1 MVPALAIALAAT
13 LPSGVANAA
22 APNAAA
28 GKPAPG
34 KPGHHGKPGKPGKP
48 APGKPAPGKHGHH
61 GKVRCEFIPTPENP
75 AAKPVR
81 PPRPWAKKRG
91 AAEVTLRTNFGDIK
105 IRMDRRA
112 TPCTVHNFVSLA
124 RQRFYDRTRC
134 WRLTNSARLG
144 VLQCGDIYRAE
155 EGGPGYKFDDE
166 LTGKETY
173 PRGTV
178 AMGNWGPD
186 TNSSQFF
193 MVHSHANIP
202 PAYTVFG
209 RVTKGLRVLDRIVAG
224 GIIPGPTNPQ
234 DGAPKHPV
242 KIHRVLVR
250 H

>member
-1 MVPALAIALAAT
+1 MRTRWMVPALAIALAAT

-22 APNAAA
+22 TPTA
-28 GKPAPG
+28 KPG
-34 KPGHHGKPGKPGKP
+34 KAKPGKPW
-48 APGKPAPGKHGHH
+48 HH
-61 GKVRCEFIPTPENP
+61 GKVRCEFTPTPENP

-91 AAEVTLRTNFGDIK
+91 TAEVTLKTNFGDIK

-112 TPCTVHNFVSLA
+112 TPCTVHNFISLA
-124 RQRFYDRTRC
+124 RQRFFNRTQC

-209 RVTKGLRVLDRIVAG
+209 RVTKGMHVLDKIVAG

-234 DGAPKHPV
+234 DGQPKHPV

>member
-1 MVPALAIALAAT
+1 MTKRWMIPALAVAALTVTVPTAT
-13 LPSGVANAA
+13 ANAQA
-22 APNAAA
+22 TAEPTAR
-28 GKPAPG
+28 G
-34 KPGHHGKPGKPGKP
+34 GHGQGHGQG
-48 APGKPAPGKHGHH
+48 GH
-61 GKVRCEFIPTPENP
+61 KVKCTFIPTPDNP
-75 AAKPVR
+75 AAKPVH
-81 PPRPWAKKRG
+81 PPRPRARNRG
-91 AAEVTLRTNFGDIK
+91 TVEVTLKTNFGDIK

-112 TPCTVHNFVSLA
+112 APCTVHNFVSLT
-124 RQRFYDRTRC
+124 RQRFFDHTQC
-134 WRLTNSARLG
+134 WRLTNSERLG

-155 EGGPGYKFDDE
+155 EGGPGYKFADE

-193 MVHSHANIP
+193 LVHSHANIP

-209 RVTKGLRVLDRIVAG
+209 KVTKGLNVLDRIVAG

-234 DGAPKHPV
+234 DGQPKHPV
-242 KIHRVLVR
+242 KIIKVLVR